1 MPLVILRGTYPDLI
15 PYEGCRLPWD
25 SPTAKL
31 SPSMDEDDPL
41 RVTWLPLPCAVGA
54 QAALSRPVTSDPD
67 DPDQADDEGH
77 HPTVVARIEEGGF
90 IRPCDVPTST
100 ERDLA
105 REIDFRSLELPLGSR
120 AIAYIAVPLASS
132 RIAKFQGA
140 CPDGLLVLW
149 HGEGYAITAP
159 VADWKA
165 SMAWPWPTIASYYV
179 GVVLVQS
186 RDLVA
191 QIATLA

>member
-1 MPLVILRGTYPDLI
+1 
-15 PYEGCRLPWD
+15 
-25 SPTAKL
+25 
-31 SPSMDEDDPL
+31 MDEDDPL

-54 QAALSRPVTSDPD
+54 HAALTRPVNPSDPD

-77 HPTVVARIEEGGF
+77 HPTVVGRIEQGGF
-90 IRPCDVPTST
+90 IRPRDVPTST

-105 REIDFRSLELPLGSR
+105 RLIDLRSLGLPLGSK

-132 RIAKFQGA
+132 RIARHQGT

-159 VADWKA
+159 VVDGKA
-165 SMAWPWPTIASYYV
+165 STAWPWPTIASYYV

-186 RDLVA
+186 RALA
-191 QIATLA
+191 TQIAILA